1 MPRKKVSA
9 AGVIDPSGLE
19 ENEQIVIE
27 DKQTIRKERSKPQ
40 PADEPEPILGEIE
53 FDDEEEPDG
62 PQFSETSLAALIY
75 DEAEGGRL
83 EDRFCTILVRR
94 KPDRMQDRFVTP
106 CSAVTNYPP
115 LANIE
120 ITAERYEIEER
131 VREQYGGGHYFF
143 QIRFE
148 NRLRQ
153 SWEST
158 LADLPANMQAK
169 PEPVK
174 TPSEPS
180 PAPPPADPMDTMLN
194 SIVKMKALK
203 DALFGDE
210 EARLKEQIRD
220 LKDEIARKPEPQ
232 PSEPIPENL
241 RILEK
246 ALGVNNPT
254 LQERLID
261 AAFPEESGGHWIPE
275 TVKTIFEHK
284 EEIAGMLGGLLGTLA
299 GPPRPAAPPPS
310 IQDLMRAQPPA
321 LSPAVAPTETPSP
334 AATTFKRKAKRTND
348 TEPTETEPNSTDLKE
363 KADDTA

>member
-94 KPDRMQDRFVTP
+94 KPDRMQDRFATP

-158 LADLPANMQAK
+158 LADLPANMQPK
-169 PEPVK
+169 QEPAV
-174 TPSEPS
+174 TVAEPTS
-180 PAPPPADPMDTMLN
+180 SQPPADPMDTMLN
-194 SIVKMKALK
+194 SLVKMKALK

-284 EEIAGMLGGLLGTLA
+284 EEIAGILGGLLGSFA
-299 GPPRPAAPPPS
+299 GPTPTAPAPK

-321 LSPAVAPTETPSP
+321 TLPPALTTP
-334 AATTFKRKAKRTND
+334 ATTLKPRTKRSSDGDSDAEPQPNEHDRTDVTEKTDDAK
-348 TEPTETEPNSTDLKE
+348 
-363 KADDTA
+363 